1 MENHGVESSFDE
13 FSLGTDQEREH
24 CDEERFKIFNLNHLR
39 KIQTTYVKSKPL
51 TFRDLVGFA
60 KK

>member
-39 KIQTTYVKSKPL
+39 KIQTTHVSRP
-51 TFRDLVGFA
+51 GGIC
-60 KK
+60 